1 MGHIISDKDLMIHVL
16 NNLKDTKQ
24 GKKKK
29 RMRVQHLLCQ
39 ESLKAD
45 VINVD
50 TGVISQ
56 HNNLRK
62 ITPLNR
68 LTIKINIKIDEWE
81 AVWFEATEISTE
93 GIIIIYIGIIEKWT
107 TSIWNKIK
115 LRKKM
120 WRKKKITMV
129 YH

>member
-81 AVWFEATEISTE
+81 AV
-93 GIIIIYIGIIEKWT
+93 
-107 TSIWNKIK
+107 
-115 LRKKM
+115 
-120 WRKKKITMV
+120 
-129 YH
+129 